1 MNNETLNPTIFTSR
15 TLVVLKL
22 EKVEVEAATL
32 YVDLPSL
39 KTLHLKFVRFEN
51 QNDIKRVLNA
61 CPNLQDLH
69 TCYPSF
75 IRREEN
81 NEDGEFKSLFLSKLV
96 RAEVGSIDVPF
107 NSICNVEYLRM
118 IRAQEPSL
126 EMNVEEIFKGIPVFR
141 NLIHVELW
149 FYGFFHGWDGVVE
162 LLRHCPKLQILF
174 IRKWNTGL
182 SKDWDCPIL
191 DLECVS
197 SHLRSCTILNF
208 DGSENDL
215 RFSRYILQNARILQ
229 DMTINVTTSSSNG
242 MQKHQVIEELSSC
255 LRMSRGCELSFE
267 FK

>member
-1 MNNETLNPTIFTSR
+1 MSQSEDTTTVDRISDLSNEILCHILSFLPIKQAFTTTLLSKRWAPLCYSLTVLSFNDHDCDTFDHFTLFHRFIDKLMLSPSVSNQFLKTFRLKFRSAIYYADGKSFHAWVEAAKRRRVEEFNLRMNNETLNPTIFTSR

-126 EMNVEEIFKGIPVFR
+126 EMNVEEIFKGIPVF
-141 NLIHVELW
+141 
-149 FYGFFHGWDGVVE
+149 
-162 LLRHCPKLQILF
+162 
-174 IRKWNTGL
+174 
-182 SKDWDCPIL
+182 
-191 DLECVS
+191 
-197 SHLRSCTILNF
+197 
-208 DGSENDL
+208 
-215 RFSRYILQNARILQ
+215 
-229 DMTINVTTSSSNG
+229 
-242 MQKHQVIEELSSC
+242 
-255 LRMSRGCELSFE
+255 
-267 FK
+267 